1 MMEPIGMAVWQ
12 RNWMGLAAALMLAGI
27 VLILASAAARAGC
40 SGQIIA
46 GAGPDLLYN
55 PFDAADKTQTHRVTV
70 KNTGTE
76 PCALALGFGRPVAGS
91 ADQSGPLI
99 EIRAASGGPLLAGAS
114 ALPAAGQ
121 LTSPPLEPDAIYY
134 FEYSVTI
141 PAGQMLPPG
150 AYSQP
155 FELSLA
161 AVAGGGAPA
170 VPYQTLPMT
179 VSCHVAD
186 HLGVNIAGGGTGT
199 TIDFGALA
207 QGQTHEVMIQARSN
221 RRFSLRIRSENG
233 GALAMAAPYAQWRIP
248 YSMKLNEQDVLPPA
262 EIGPFAATTLSGN
275 SIAASFTIDNVRG
288 KRAGLY
294 RDCVTI
300 EIVPAI

>member
-1 MMEPIGMAVWQ
+1 MMGTMGMAVRN
-12 RNWMGLAAALMLAGI
+12 RNWLGLAAALMLAGI
-27 VLILASAAARAGC
+27 VLILASAAAHAGC
-40 SGQIIA
+40 SGQIVA

-55 PFDAADKTQTHRVTV
+55 PFDAADKTQIHRVTV
-70 KNTGTE
+70 KNTGSE
-76 PCALALGFGRPVAGS
+76 PCALALGFAQPAGGS
-91 ADQSGPLI
+91 ADQTAPLI
-99 EIRAASGGPLLAGAS
+99 EIRATSGGLLLAGAS
-114 ALPAAGQ
+114 ALPVTGQ
-121 LTSPPLEPDAIYY
+121 LTSPPLAPDATYD
-134 FEYSVTI
+134 FEYSVII
-141 PAGQMLPPG
+141 PAGQMLAPG

-161 AVAGGGAPA
+161 AAAGGSAPA
-170 VPYQTLPMT
+170 APYQTLPMT
-179 VSCHVAD
+179 VSCQVAD
-186 HLGVNIAGGGTGT
+186 NLGVNIAGGGIGT

-207 QGQTHEVMIQARSN
+207 EGQTHEVVIQARSN

-248 YSMKLNEQDVLPPA
+248 YSMKLNEHDTSPPA
-262 EIGPFAATTLSGN
+262 EIGPFAATMLSGN
-275 SIAASFTIDNVRG
+275 SIAASFTIGNVSG

>member
-1 MMEPIGMAVWQ
+1 MGMPL
-12 RNWMGLAAALMLAGI
+12 RRENWS
-27 VLILASAAARAGC
+27 ILAMMLTLASAGFMLTSAAARAGC
-40 SGQIIA
+40 SGQIVA

-55 PFDAADKTQTHRVTV
+55 PFDAADETQIHRVTV

-76 PCALALGFGRPVAGS
+76 PCALALGFARPVGGS
-91 ADQSGPLI
+91 ADQSAPLI
-99 EIRAASGGPLLAGAS
+99 EIRAMAGGLLLAGDS
-114 ALPAAGQ
+114 ALPATGQ
-121 LTSPPLEPDAIYY
+121 LTSPLLAPDATYD
-134 FEYSVTI
+134 FEFSVAI

-161 AVAGGGAPA
+161 AGVGAPA

-207 QGQTHEVMIQARSN
+207 QGQTHQVMIQARSN
-221 RRFSLRIRSENG
+221 RRFSLRIKSENG

-248 YSMKLNEQDVLPPA
+248 YGMKLDEHDASPPA

-275 SIAASFTIDNVRG
+275 AIAASFTIGNVSG

-294 RDCVTI
+294 KDCVTI

>member
-1 MMEPIGMAVWQ
+1 MAVW
-12 RNWMGLAAALMLAGI
+12 RRDRVRLAATLMLAGV
-27 VLILASAAARAGC
+27 VLILASAAARAAC

-46 GAGPDLLYN
+46 GPAPDLLYN

-76 PCALALGFGRPVAGS
+76 PCALALGFVRPAGGS
-91 ADQSGPLI
+91 VDQSAPLI
-99 EIRAASGGPLLAGAS
+99 EIRAMAGSLLLAGAA
-114 ALPAAGQ
+114 ALPATGQ
-121 LTSPPLEPDAIYY
+121 LTSPPLEPDATYD

-161 AVAGGGAPA
+161 AAAGGGAPA

-199 TIDFGALA
+199 TIDFGVLA
-207 QGQTHEVMIQARSN
+207 EGQTHEVVIQARSN

-233 GALAMAAPYAQWRIP
+233 GAMAMAAPYAQWRIP
-248 YSMKLNEQDVLPPA
+248 YSMKLDEQDALPPA
-262 EIGPFAATTLSGN
+262 EIGPFAATMLSGN
-275 SIAASFTIDNVRG
+275 SIAASFTIGNVSS

-294 RDCVTI
+294 KDCVTI

>member
-1 MMEPIGMAVWQ
+1 MGTIGMAVWK
-12 RNWMGLAAALMLAGI
+12 RDRMKLAAALMLAGL
-27 VLILASAAARAGC
+27 VLSLASASARAGC
-40 SGQIIA
+40 SGHIIA

-55 PFDAADKTQTHRVTV
+55 PFEAVDKTQIHRVTV

-76 PCALALGFGRPVAGS
+76 PCALALGFARPVGGS
-91 ADQSGPLI
+91 ADQNAPLI
-99 EIRAASGGPLLAGAS
+99 EIRATSGGLLLAGAS
-114 ALPAAGQ
+114 ALPASGQ
-121 LTSPPLEPDAIYY
+121 LTSPPLAPDENYD
-134 FEYSVTI
+134 FEYSVII
-141 PAGQMLPPG
+141 PAGQMLPRG

-161 AVAGGGAPA
+161 AAAGGGAPA
-170 VPYQTLPMT
+170 VPYQTLPRT

-207 QGQTHEVMIQARSN
+207 QGQTHEVIIQTRSN
-221 RRFSLRIRSENG
+221 VRFSLTIRSENG
-233 GALAMAAPYAQWRIP
+233 GALAMAAPYAQWRVP
-248 YSMKLNEQDVLPPA
+248 YSMKLNKQDVQPPA
-262 EIGPFAATTLSGN
+262 EIGPFVATTLSGN
-275 SIAASFTIDNVRG
+275 SIAASFTIGNVSG

-294 RDCVTI
+294 RDYVTI

>member
-1 MMEPIGMAVWQ
+1 
-12 RNWMGLAAALMLAGI
+12 MLAWF
-27 VLILASAAARAGC
+27 VLSLASAAAHAGC

-76 PCALALGFGRPVAGS
+76 PCALALGFARPVAWSGYQS
-91 ADQSGPLI
+91 APLI
-99 EIRAASGGPLLAGAS
+99 EIRAMSGGLLLAGGS
-114 ALPAAGQ
+114 ALPGTGQ
-121 LTSPPLEPDAIYY
+121 LTSPLLAPDATYD
-134 FEYSVTI
+134 FEFSVTM

-161 AVAGGGAPA
+161 AAAGGAAPA

-207 QGQTHEVMIQARSN
+207 QGQTHQVMIQARSN
-221 RRFSLRIRSENG
+221 RRFSLRITSENG

-248 YSMKLNEQDVLPPA
+248 YSMKLDEHDVLPPA
-262 EIGPFAATTLSGN
+262 EIGPFVATTLSGN
-275 SIAASFTIDNVRG
+275 SISASFTIGNVSG

-294 RDCVTI
+294 KDCVTI

>member
-1 MMEPIGMAVWQ
+1 MAV
-12 RNWMGLAAALMLAGI
+12 RNWNWVRLAPALMLAGM
-27 VLILASAAARAGC
+27 VLILASSATHAGC

-55 PFDAADKTQTHRVTV
+55 PFNAADKTQIHRVTV

-76 PCALALGFGRPVAGS
+76 PCALALGFARPVGGS
-91 ADQSGPLI
+91 ASQSAPLI
-99 EIRAASGGPLLAGAS
+99 ELRTMSGGMLLAGA
-114 ALPAAGQ
+114 ATLPAAGQ
-121 LTSPPLEPDAIYY
+121 LTSPPLEPDATYD
-134 FEYSVTI
+134 FDYSVTI

-161 AVAGGGAPA
+161 AAAGGGAPA
-170 VPYQTLPMT
+170 VPDQTLPMT

-207 QGQTHEVMIQARSN
+207 QGQTHEVMIQTRSN
-221 RRFSLRIRSENG
+221 RRFSLRIMSENG
-233 GALAMAAPYAQWRIP
+233 GSLAMAAPYAQWRIP
-248 YSMKLNEQDVLPPA
+248 YSMKLNEHDVLPPA

-275 SIAASFTIDNVRG
+275 SIAASFTIGNVSG
-288 KRAGLY
+288 TRAGLY
-294 RDCVTI
+294 KDCVTI